1 MGALLRRGAVP
12 VIAFLA
18 GLGVDLG
25 GYESPVFAWVLWGIA
40 AVWGLVALVTWA
52 PIGRWLPT
60 IELAWPALQRT
71 ESLQRV
77 AEPSVER
84 GFLDFLV
91 DAEKASKELL
101 PRLLTRLGQES
112 SKMAKRLRRHNLRFQ
127 KVAGNAQKARKAA
140 ADASKD
146 IDRYS
151 KFIEE
156 MLPEFKAGLKLFE
169 EGWIGYLE
177 TSPEAR
183 DRSKRQGLESF
194 QGTVQELRPIFR
206 TSREQSARFRNSVLA
221 LRKGGASQTLNAAT
235 DRLAALLAEVIAVMK
250 GIEGALR
257 KIVSLTAKRLEEMN

>member
-18 GLGVDLG
+18 GLGVDIG

-52 PIGRWLPT
+52 PIARWLPT
-60 IELAWPALQRT
+60 IAVAWPALQRT
-71 ESLQRV
+71 ESLQQV
-77 AEPSVER
+77 EEPSGEK
-84 GFLDFLV
+84 GFLDFWV
-91 DAEKASKELL
+91 DAEKASEELL
-101 PRLLTRLGQES
+101 PSLLARLNQES
-112 SKMAKRLRRHNLRFQ
+112 SRVAKRLEGHTVRF
-127 KVAGNAQKARKAA
+127 KKAAGNAQKARKAA
-140 ADASKD
+140 DDASKD

-151 KFIEE
+151 EFIEE

-194 QGTVQELRPIFR
+194 RRTVQELRSIFR
-206 TSREQSARFRNSVLA
+206 TSREQAAGFRNSMLA
-221 LRKGGASQTLNAAT
+221 LRKRAASQTLNAAT
-235 DRLAALLAEVIAVMK
+235 DRLAALLAEVISVMK

-257 KIVSLTAKRLEEMN
+257 KIVSLTAKRLEEMD